1 MGGSG
6 LMVTDS
12 EYIESCRQADLQGAV
27 RGLRSLHRKKI
38 QRKEI
43 DPDYYICEEDQQIW
57 PCRTISMLD
66 NFNV

>member
-12 EYIESCRQADLQGAV
+12 EYIESCRQADLRCAV
-27 RGLRSLHRKKI
+27 RGLRAMHRKKI
-38 QRKEI
+38 QTRETN
-43 DPDYYICEEDQQIW
+43 PDYYICEEDEHLW

-66 NFNV
+66 NFGV